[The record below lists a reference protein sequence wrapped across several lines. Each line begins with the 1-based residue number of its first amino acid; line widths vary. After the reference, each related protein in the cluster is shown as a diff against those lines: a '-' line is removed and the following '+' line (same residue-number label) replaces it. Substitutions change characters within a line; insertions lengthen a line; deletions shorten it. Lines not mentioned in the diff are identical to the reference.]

1 MLSRVLPALVE
12 VLRRRRDGGQVGDRD
27 QGDEEVEEPLGANE
41 SQDLVSLVHFLAL
54 PDGPFSCDLSLL
66 PRTVAENWFIF
77 GHPAKS
83 FSEWSTHLWN
93 QQVNLT
99 KNVKQVDLFVT

>member
-1 MLSRVLPALVE
+1 ME

-41 SQDLVSLVHFLAL
+41 SQDLVSLVHFLDL
-54 PDGPFSCDLSLL
+54 PDGPFSFSCNLGLL

-83 FSEWSTHLWN
+83 FPSGQLIYGTNKLICPR
-93 QQVNLT
+93 T
-99 KNVKQVDLFVT
+99 